1 MGRVPR
7 PASPDDFASELKRG
21 RIAAGLSQADLGAR
35 AGLTG
40 SYVCMLELRRKP
52 APAPDVVEKLADAL
66 GLDAARLQERAALE
80 RTPEPVRQRIVRLA
94 KDRLRTRRNRDRLL
108 STTIF
113 HIAKRPGF
121 MSEDVATAMGLPA
134 DYRSLFGRLAE
145 RVRRAPTEHEA
156 ERESRD
162 VLRDVPAR
170 EREALVQALPR
181 LLGAAAAAMPQR
193 APDAGPADAP
203 AAPAPAVEERR
214 PWRRVP
220 VLASA
225 PPPGV
230 AATDVEAMDV
240 FHVDRR
246 LWRVGAFV
254 LVADDDDAWPR
265 VERGDWLLVDARAV
279 PADGDLVVVRH
290 DGRARVRVLKRL
302 AGEVRLDAPRADA
315 PPIRI
320 PEARLSLVGIVRW
333 VFRPLEAPPP
343 PRRRARD
350 DADDLG
356 AGDGPAGA

>member
-1 MGRVPR
+1 MPR
-7 PASPDDFASELKRG
+7 PTSPDDFASELKRG
-21 RIAAGLSQADLGAR
+21 RLAAGWSQGELGTR

-52 APAPDVVEKLADAL
+52 APAPDVVEKLARAL
-66 GLDAARLQERAALE
+66 LLDPARLQARAALE
-80 RTPEPVRQRIVRLA
+80 RTPEPVRQRIVRMA

-121 MSEDVATAMGLPA
+121 MSEDVAAAMGLPP

-145 RVRRAPTEHEA
+145 RVRKAPTEVEA
-156 ERESRD
+156 ERESRN

-193 APDAGPADAP
+193 SPEAP
-203 AAPAPAVEERR
+203 AMSPAPAPELAERR

-225 PPPGV
+225 PPPGMP
-230 AATDVEAMDV
+230 AADVTPIDV

-265 VERGDWLLVDARAV
+265 VEQGDWLLVDARAV

-290 DGRARVRVLKRL
+290 DGRARVRVLKRQG
-302 AGEVRLDAPRADA
+302 GEVRLDAPRADA
-315 PPIRI
+315 PPIRL
-320 PEARLSLVGIVRW
+320 PEAKLSLVGIVRW

-343 PRRRARD
+343 PRRHAA
-350 DADDLG
+350 DADADADALR
-356 AGDGPAGA
+356 P

>member
-1 MGRVPR
+1 MGGVPR
-7 PASPDDFASELKRG
+7 PSSPDDFASELKRG

-52 APAPDVVEKLADAL
+52 APAPDVVEKLAVAL
-66 GLDAARLQERAALE
+66 GLDATRLQERAALE

-121 MSEDVATAMGLPA
+121 MPEDVATAMGLPA

-145 RVRRAPTEHEA
+145 RVRRAPTESEA

-181 LLGAAAAAMPQR
+181 LLGAAAAAVPQR
-193 APDAGPADAP
+193 APDAAP
-203 AAPAPAVEERR
+203 AAPSPEAEPEERR

-220 VLASA
+220 VLAAA

-230 AATDVEAMDV
+230 AATDVEALDV

-246 LWRVGAFV
+246 LWRVGSFV

-315 PPIRI
+315 PPLRI

-350 DADDLG
+350 DADD
-356 AGDGPAGA
+356 APAGA

>member
-1 MGRVPR
+1 MEPVPR

-21 RIAAGLSQADLGAR
+21 RVAAGLSQGELGSR

-52 APAPDVVEKLADAL
+52 APAPDVVEKLAAAL
-66 GLDAARLQERAALE
+66 RLDPARLHARAALE
-80 RTPEPVRQRIVRLA
+80 RTPEPVRQRIVRMA

-121 MSEDVATAMGLPA
+121 MSEDVAAAMGLPP

-145 RVRRAPTEHEA
+145 RVRRAPTEGEA
-156 ERESRD
+156 EKESRE
-162 VLRDVPAR
+162 VLRDVPVR

-193 APDAGPADAP
+193 APDA
-203 AAPAPAVEERR
+203 APAPVVDVPERR

-220 VLASA
+220 VLVTA

-230 AATDVEAMDV
+230 SAGDVTPVDV

-246 LWRVGAFV
+246 RWRVGAFV
-254 LVADDDDAWPR
+254 LIADDDDAWPR
-265 VERGDWLLVDARAV
+265 VEQGDWLLVDARAV
-279 PADGDLVVVRH
+279 PRDGDLVVVRH
-290 DGRARVRVLKRL
+290 DGRARVRVLKRQ
-302 AGEVRLDAPRADA
+302 GGDVRLDAPRADA
-315 PPIRI
+315 PPIRL
-320 PEARLSLVGIVRW
+320 PEAKLSLVGIVRW

-343 PRRRARD
+343 PRRRPRD
-350 DADDLG
+350 EAGEDTDGDAAAPEG
-356 AGDGPAGA
+356 A

>member
-1 MGRVPR
+1 MPR

-21 RIAAGLSQADLGAR
+21 RIAAGLSQAELGAR

-52 APAPDVVEKLADAL
+52 APAPDVVEKLAAAL

-145 RVRRAPTEHEA
+145 RVRRAPTESDA

-193 APDAGPADAP
+193 APDAAP
-203 AAPAPAVEERR
+203 PAPPTEADEPEERR

-220 VLASA
+220 VLASV

-230 AATDVEAMDV
+230 AATDVEAIDV

-315 PPIRI
+315 PPLRL
-320 PEARLSLVGIVRW
+320 PESRLSLAGIVRW

-343 PRRRARD
+343 PRRRSRD
-350 DADDLG
+350 DADD
-356 AGDGPAGA
+356 APAGA